1 MPGQPLK
8 VLMVDDDPVDFR
20 ILERHLETV
29 RAPGYRLRHAPD
41 FESARRALGEQE
53 FDAALVDYRL
63 PGGAS
68 GLEFVNS
75 MGGREASLPF
85 VILTGMSDGDLDRQA
100 LLAGA
105 YDYIDKMAMTRELV
119 DRAVRFAV
127 TSFRYERDLRAA
139 VAEAKE
145 QATINR
151 RILSIVSHEMK
162 SPLRSITGYA
172 EHLMAQ
178 SASAPARD
186 AAAKMRAASLV
197 LEDFL
202 NNLSE
207 FVRLDEGAARLQP
220 EPFALHQLLQETVD
234 LFAPY
239 AHHKGIMIAAAVD
252 ASARAVVV
260 ADRLRLRQVL
270 INNVKNAVTY
280 SDGGAI
286 AVAAK
291 IDGAAAEIKVSDAG
305 VGMPADKIAAL
316 MSSDA
321 WGPHPSRT
329 LDGGLGIGLSICRR
343 LLRLMGGVLRLES
356 AEGFGTTATIIFPV
370 NAVRAAA

>member
-1 MPGQPLK
+1 MLEKPIS
-8 VLMVDDDPVDFR
+8 VLVIDDDAVDFR
-20 ILERHLETV
+20 IVQRHLETI
-29 RAPGYRLRHAPD
+29 RAPSYLLRHVPD
-41 FESARRALGEQE
+41 LDAARRALADES

-63 PGGAS
+63 PGGTS

-75 MGGREASLPF
+75 MGGREGSLPF
-85 VILTGMSDGDLDRQA
+85 IILTGIDDRAIDRQA

-119 DRAVRFAV
+119 DRAIRFAV
-127 TSFRYERDLRAA
+127 TSYRYERDLRAA
-139 VAEAKE
+139 VAAAQE

-162 SPLRSITGYA
+162 SPLRSITGYS
-172 EHLMAQ
+172 EHLMTQA
-178 SASAPARD
+178 AHLPMRD
-186 AAAKMRAASLV
+186 AASKIRAASLM

-207 FVRLDEGAARLQP
+207 FVRLDEGAARLTP
-220 EPFALHQLLQETVD
+220 ERFALNELVHETVD

-239 AHHKGIMIAAAVD
+239 AHHKAIAIEAAID
-252 ASARAVVV
+252 ATAHAAII

-270 INNVKNAVTY
+270 INIIKNAVTY

-286 AVAAK
+286 TIAAK
-291 IDGAAAEIKVSDAG
+291 IDKGYAEIQVSDAG
-305 VGMPADKIAAL
+305 LGISSDKLAAL

-343 LLRLMGGVLRLES
+343 LVRLMGGSLRLES
-356 AEGFGTTATIIFPV
+356 AEGFGTTAMITIPV
-370 NAVRAAA
+370 VEIGAVA

>member
-1 MPGQPLK
+1 MAEEPLK

-20 ILERHLETV
+20 IVVRHLETM
-29 RAPGYRLRHAPD
+29 RAPGYRLQHAGD
-41 FESARRALGEQE
+41 LKTARRMLSDEA
-53 FDAALVDYRL
+53 FDAALVDFRMQ
-63 PGGAS
+63 GSAS

-75 MGGREASLPF
+75 MGGREAPLPF

-105 YDYIDKMAMTRELV
+105 HDYIDKMAMTRELV
-119 DRAVRFAV
+119 DRAIRFAV

-139 VAEAKE
+139 VAAAQE

-178 SASAPARD
+178 SASAPTRD
-186 AAAKMRAASLV
+186 AAGKMRAASLV

-207 FVRLDEGAARLQP
+207 FVRLDEGAAQLQP
-220 EPFALHQLLQETVD
+220 ESFALHHMLQETVD

-239 AHHKGIMIAAAVD
+239 AHHKGIVIAAAVD
-252 ASARAVVV
+252 ASARAIVT

-270 INNVKNAVTY
+270 INIVKNAVTY
-280 SDGGAI
+280 SDGGTI
-286 AVAAK
+286 VVAAK
-291 IDGAAAEIKVSDAG
+291 VDGGAVEIKVSDAG
-305 VGMPADKIAAL
+305 VGMPAAKIAAL
-316 MSSDA
+316 MSSGV
-321 WGPHPSRT
+321 WEPHPSRT

-343 LLRLMGGVLRLES
+343 LLQLMGGVLHLES
-356 AEGFGTTATIIFPV
+356 AEGFGTTATIVVPMTCH
-370 NAVRAAA
+370 

>member
-1 MPGQPLK
+1 MAEEPLK

-20 ILERHLETV
+20 IVVRHLETV
-29 RAPGYRLRHAPD
+29 RAPAYRLQHAGD
-41 FESARRALGEQE
+41 LETARRMLGEE
-53 FDAALVDYRL
+53 AFDAALVDFRM

-75 MGGREASLPF
+75 MGGREATLPF

-119 DRAVRFAV
+119 DRAIRFAV

-139 VAEAKE
+139 VAVAQE

-186 AAAKMRAASLV
+186 AAGKMRAASLL

-207 FVRLDEGAARLQP
+207 FVRLDEGAARLNP
-220 EPFALHQLLQETVD
+220 EPVALDQLLKETVD

-239 AHHKGIMIAAAVD
+239 AQHKGIAIAAVVD
-252 ASARAVVV
+252 RSARASVI

-270 INNVKNAVTY
+270 INVVKNAVTY
-280 SDGGAI
+280 SDGGVITI
-286 AVAAK
+286 AARIEGGAVE
-291 IDGAAAEIKVSDAG
+291 ITITDDGI
-305 VGMPADKIAAL
+305 GMPASKIAAL
-316 MSSDA
+316 MSSEA

-343 LLRLMGGVLRLES
+343 LLRLMGGALRLES
-356 AEGFGTTATIIFPV
+356 AEGFGTTATIIMPV
-370 NAVRAAA
+370 GAASAAA